1 MKIVTELDAG
11 VMKRPKLA
19 AGVVRLYLRALVI
32 SNAYWLQQNPDAPLL
47 YKSGVQYR
55 PEPNAGKYEE
65 FASVRECLSRG
76 WGDCDDL
83 AAWRAAEI
91 RVRERRP
98 ANILVYWRKNPQ
110 NGQTIWH
117 VQVKR
122 PDTGEC
128 EDPSRLLGM

>member
-32 SNAYWLQQNPDAPLL
+32 SNAYYLQQHPETPML
-47 YKSGVQYR
+47 YKSGVKYA
-55 PEPNAGKYEE
+55 PEPNAGKFEE
-65 FASVRECLSRG
+65 FASIATILSRG

-91 RVRERRP
+91 RVKEKRP
-98 ANILVYWRKNPQ
+98 ANILVYWRKRN
-110 NGQTIWH
+110 NRTVWH

-122 PDTGEC
+122 TDTQEV
-128 EDPSRLLGM
+128 EDPSRVLGM

>member
-1 MKIVTELDAG
+1 MKIVTELDSG
-11 VMKRPKLA
+11 VMTRPKLA
-19 AGVVRLYLRALVI
+19 AGVVRLYLRALVV
-32 SNAYWLQQNPDAPLL
+32 SNAYWLKKNPNAPLL
-47 YKSGVQYR
+47 YKSGVRYA

-65 FASVRECLSRG
+65 FASAETCLKRG

-91 RVRERRP
+91 RVREGRP
-98 ANILVYWRKNPQ
+98 ANILVYWRKRDNR
-110 NGQTIWH
+110 TVWH

-122 PDTGEC
+122 TDTGEV

>member
-1 MKIVTELDAG
+1 MKIVTDVDPG

-19 AGVVRLYLRALVI
+19 AGVVRLHLRALVI
-32 SNAYWLQQNPDAPLL
+32 SNAYYLQTHPNTPYL
-47 YKSGVQYR
+47 YKSGVRYA
-55 PEPNAGKYEE
+55 PEPNAGKFEE
-65 FASVRECLSRG
+65 FAGIAQCLVRG

-91 RVRERRP
+91 RIKEKRP
-98 ANILVYWRKNPQ
+98 ANILCYWRRNPE

-117 VQVKR
+117 VQVR
-122 PDTGEC
+122 RTDTGEV

>member
-1 MKIVTELDAG
+1 MKIVTELDQD

-32 SNAYWLQQNPDAPLL
+32 SNAYYLKKHPNTPLL
-47 YKSGVQYR
+47 YQSGVKYA

-65 FASVRECLSRG
+65 FASIATCLQRG

-91 RVRERRP
+91 RVREGRP
-98 ANILVYWRKNPQ
+98 ANILVYWRKRE
-110 NGQTIWH
+110 GAGTIWH
-117 VQVKR
+117 VQVRR